1 MKKNK
6 YLLGVLTV
14 IAINLSL
21 QTLERVHL
29 IPQLYAAPAEVESG
43 SIPEVTPSFV
53 SLPLN
58 VDGSLNVRVL
68 SAEELD
74 VNIRNIDTYD
84 EMKVSIEGVGTSDEL
99 NVNIDEVGGS
109 SVYSGG
115 PIKVKIAQ

>member
-21 QTLERVHL
+21 QTLERVDL
-29 IPQLYAAPAEVESG
+29 IPRLYAASAEVDTST
-43 SIPEVTPSFV
+43 IPEMAPAFV
-53 SLPLN
+53 SVPLN
-58 VDGSLNVRVL
+58 ADGSLNVRVL